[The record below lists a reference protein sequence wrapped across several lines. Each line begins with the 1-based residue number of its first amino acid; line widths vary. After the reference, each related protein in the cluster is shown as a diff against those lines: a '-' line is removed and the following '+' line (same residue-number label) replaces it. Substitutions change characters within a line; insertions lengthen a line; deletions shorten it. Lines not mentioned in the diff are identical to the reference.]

1 MGFKSQAVIRENES
15 RHNDALE
22 VDSEVLYHAVYC
34 CNHVGE
40 GFESVEALL
49 EAEDVI
55 MVRDEE
61 GGSIK
66 VIARSECGYEE
77 LEGVYYV
84 NGANELVKEANND

>member
-34 CNHVGE
+34 CSHVGE

-66 VIARSECGYEE
+66 VISRADGHNDS
-77 LEGVYYV
+77 LEGVYYI
-84 NGANELVKEANND
+84 NGANELVKEK